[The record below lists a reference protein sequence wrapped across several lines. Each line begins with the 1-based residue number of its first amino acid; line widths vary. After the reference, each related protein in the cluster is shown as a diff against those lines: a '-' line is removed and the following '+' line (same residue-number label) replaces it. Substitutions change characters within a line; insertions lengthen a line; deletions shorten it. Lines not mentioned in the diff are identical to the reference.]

1 MAFGDLLEKVG
12 SMGLFQ
18 VLSVM
23 FLSIPVL
30 MIASH
35 NLVQNFSAA
44 VPEHR
49 CQIDVQVNSTALN
62 LTEPLGAT
70 DLLKISIPL
79 GANLKYERC
88 QRFRAT
94 QWRLLGTN
102 ASLPA
107 AALGVSTEPCNDGW
121 VFDDSVFAST
131 IVTEWDLVCDLRPL
145 KEMAQSLFMAGVL
158 VGAVVFGGLS
168 DRFGRR
174 CVLLWSL
181 LMIAIMGTGAAFA
194 PDFISYC
201 IFRFL
206 SGVGLSGLLLNYIC
220 LSLEWVPTNF
230 RAIVVS
236 VQGYCSTGG
245 QVVLAGIA
253 YWLRDWRWLQLAISL
268 PFFIFFLYSWWLPES
283 ARWLI
288 VNNKTETALKNLQR
302 VARINGKKEEGDQ
315 ISLDM
320 LKSEVLDSPSKAGI
334 SSIVSLFR
342 TPAMCRISFCLMFVS
357 FSTNFAYFGLSMDL
371 QNFGLSIHLVQMLFG
386 AIDVLAKILCS
397 IALAFFGR
405 RTIQAASLILAGL
418 LLLLNMAIP
427 LDMTSLRI
435 TLVVLGKGS
444 LAASS
449 LCSYLY
455 SGELFPTVV
464 RQTGMGF
471 TTMMARL
478 GGIVAPGVLMAGD
491 YFPFLPLTIFGVC
504 PIISGVA
511 ACFLPEMLNCPLLD
525 TIEEVEE
532 RAKKKEFAMVRENG
546 DEIVV
551 YVIDST
557 KL

>member
-18 VLSVM
+18 VVSVF

-30 MIASH
+30 FIASH

-44 VPEHR
+44 VPEHH
-49 CQIDVQVNSTALN
+49 CQINVQVNGTAEN
-62 LTEPLGAT
+62 GTQPLDIA
-70 DLLKISIPL
+70 DILKLSIPVDDD
-79 GANLKYERC
+79 LKLERC
-88 QRFRAT
+88 RRFSET
-94 QWRLLGTN
+94 QWQLLGSN
-102 ASLPA
+102 ASLA
-107 AALGVSTEPCNDGW
+107 AATVDAATEPCNDGW
-121 VFDDSVFAST
+121 LFDDSIFKST
-131 IVTEWDLVCDLRPL
+131 IVTEWDLVCNLRPL
-145 KEMAQSLFMAGVL
+145 KELAQSLFMAGVL

-174 CVLLWSL
+174 FVLLWSL
-181 LMIAIMGTGAAFA
+181 LLIALTGTAAAFA
-194 PDFISYC
+194 PSFVVYC
-201 IFRFL
+201 VFRFL

-245 QVVLAGIA
+245 QVILAGMA

-268 PFFIFFLYSWWLPES
+268 PFFIFFVYSWWLPES

-288 VNNKTETALKNLQR
+288 VNNKAETALKNLQR
-302 VARINGKKEEGDQ
+302 VARINGKKEEGDK
-315 ISLDM
+315 ISLEM
-320 LKSEVLDSPSKAGI
+320 LRCDSLDNSSKASQ
-334 SSIVSLFR
+334 SSIASLFR
-342 TPAMCRISFCLMFVS
+342 TPAMCRISCCLMFVS

-371 QNFGLSIHLVQMLFG
+371 QNFGMSVHLVQMLFG
-386 AIDVLAKILCS
+386 AIDVLAKVLCAV
-397 IALAFFGR
+397 ALVFFGR
-405 RTIQAASLILAGL
+405 RTIQASSLILAGV
-418 LLLLNMAIP
+418 LLLLNMAVP
-427 LDMTSLRI
+427 LEMPILRI
-435 TLVVLGKGS
+435 TLVILGKGS

-455 SGELFPTVV
+455 SGELFPTIV

-478 GGIVAPGVLMAGD
+478 GGIVAPGILMAGD

-504 PIISGVA
+504 PIISGIA

-532 RAKKKEFAMVRENG
+532 RARHK
-546 DEIVV
+546 EIVTTRETKDEV
-551 YVIDST
+551 VIYVIEAT
-557 KL
+557 KF